1 MDTQLDTPL
10 IGDIFREEFMEPFGL
25 SAYALAKAIH
35 VPSSRIL
42 EIIHNQRRISVETAL
57 KLARFFGTS
66 ERYFINLQTDIDIR
80 NQRKASQAELER
92 IHPLAV

>member
-1 MDTQLDTPL
+1 MDTRLDTPL
-10 IGDIFREEFMEPFGL
+10 IGDILRQEFLEPLGL

-42 EIIHNQRRISVETAL
+42 EIVHNQRRISVETAL
-57 KLARFFGTS
+57 RLARFFGTS

-80 NQRKASQAELER
+80 NHRATSQVELDR
-92 IHPLAV
+92 IHPLVV